1 MTFENLAKLTH
12 AKLVNEPAIT
22 SFEAIVFEP
31 EKVKMGDLF
40 IGRDPQQI
48 KKALIRGAYA
58 ILSDRKIPV
67 YDEEVGWLRCES
79 IENALISLL
88 RYYLSQKSLSFVCFD
103 PVSVALMQKVA
114 HRDRLVFLTEDI
126 RKNFHRLMEAAPESI
141 VIGSDENFIRQVYPA
156 YTIIETPTKEEV
168 SIFKTTLLQ
177 SSFYYRNH
185 LYENIKV
192 PELFLPQLTKVLDFL
207 QTREIPFDVHKC
219 DYTPYFY
226 PLFVTKRLQLKP
238 FGTTPL
244 TLIVTK
250 DAAMLADV
258 ANYVKEKASW
268 AKLLCVY
275 SHEIDTSDCPI
286 SAALRYRSVE
296 EIEKLK
302 EIEFNFA
309 IISADPQQVVQTIKN
324 LTKKEPQS
332 LFEEL

>member
-22 SFEAIVFEP
+22 SFDAIVFEP

-40 IGRDPQQI
+40 IGRDPEQV
-48 KKALIRGAYA
+48 KKALARGAYA

-67 YDEEVGWLRCES
+67 YDEEVGWLRCEN
-79 IENALISLL
+79 IESALVSLL
-88 RYYLSQKSLSFVCFD
+88 RYYLSQKTLTFVCFD

-114 HRDRLVFLTEDI
+114 HRENLLFLADNIET
-126 RKNFHRLMEAAPESI
+126 NFHRLMDADPGSI
-141 VIGSDENFIRQVYPA
+141 VVGSDENFIRQVYPA
-156 YTIIETPTKEEV
+156 YTIIEPPVEN
-168 SIFKTTLLQ
+168 SISVFKSTLLQ
-177 SSFYYRNH
+177 SSFYYREH

-192 PELFLPQLTKVLDFL
+192 PELFLPQLAKILDFL
-207 QTREIPFDVHKC
+207 QTHAIPFDVYKC
-219 DYTPYFY
+219 DYTPWFY

-244 TLIVTK
+244 TLIITK
-250 DAAMLADV
+250 DAAMLPDV
-258 ANYVKEKASW
+258 ANYVREKASW
-268 AKLLCVY
+268 AKLLCIYPHKV
-275 SHEIDTSDCPI
+275 DTAHCPI
-286 SAALRYRSVE
+286 SATLRYHSIE

-309 IISADPQQVVQTIKN
+309 IINADPQKVVQTIKN